1 VIVFDIIRTAG
12 WLVGTILHG
21 VLFAVL
27 LEGRRERGTP
37 GAYVTLAAAALSWT
51 LGNLLVVFLGQFAGD
66 RLPHLTQA
74 ASAMAVVGFGVLP
87 SGVIH
92 AGVVARR
99 EQFARP
105 RLVVTLGYL
114 PALAAAPAAWF
125 ALLVPRDEFVRF
137 FRETP
142 ALIALLGAWFIAAL
156 VIAGRAIS
164 RRPPEGDRGADGAR
178 AAQARL
184 GRSFGLGLLLLGAT
198 LAAAAVI
205 EIAAGTGAS
214 VVGET
219 ALLFVMLMSLLPGGL
234 VVYYV
239 YRYQYMDLRL
249 RRGLSFAA
257 VVLAVLLAH
266 ALIIRRITDWLEDM
280 YGMDFALLEGA
291 LVAGVVL
298 AFEPARRRLQ
308 AAIDAGISPRRA
320 KRRAFVSRLQGEIAA
335 LAPGDQ
341 RLVAARTRAGLEEAF
356 DARAVVVLD
365 APEDFASED
374 FASGSGGG
382 PSGAGGSP
390 GPVAAPVSAARE
402 AGPLLEWAAASGPR
416 PVRREALPPAAA
428 RAAEMLGLEHVV
440 AVGGGAGD
448 GARGGDGGADTD
460 ADTPTGFIGLAT
472 DAAALGEGE
481 AAALTSLAS
490 TLAAAARSARVVRR
504 LVALEG
510 KLAEAE
516 RLSSL
521 GRLSATIAHEVKN
534 PLSSIKTIVSVLR
547 GELAGNEQASADLDV
562 ISDEVA
568 RLSTVVTNLL
578 GVARPGKP
586 PGEGSS
592 LMLPPGGFD
601 AREMLEGLL
610 AVLGPDARR
619 RGIEIETRFSPDTP
633 RAASRESRIR
643 SAAFQIIL
651 NAIEVTPEGG
661 KVTVATGPSSESGKA
676 PQGPGGRPGVAGGQ
690 AHSKVRPALT
700 GVEIVVEDAGPGLP
714 PGREDRVFDEFFSS
728 KPGGTGLGLSIAKA
742 EVEQAGGRIEAGWRA
757 DGERG
762 ARFRIT
768 LPAARR
774 VAPT

>member
-1 VIVFDIIRTAG
+1 VIAFDIIRTAG

-21 VLFAVL
+21 VLLAVL
-27 LEGRRERGTP
+27 LEGRRERRIP
-37 GAYVTLAAAALSWT
+37 GAYVTLAASALGWH
-51 LGNLLVVFLGQFAGD
+51 LGNLLVVFLGELAGEQ
-66 RLPHLTQA
+66 LPVLTQG
-74 ASAMAVVGFGVLP
+74 ASALAVAGFGLLP
-87 SGVIH
+87 SAMIH

-105 RLVVTLGYL
+105 QLVVTLGYV
-114 PALAAAPAAWF
+114 PAAAAAAATWY
-125 ALLVPRDEFVRF
+125 ALIVPRDEFMSF
-137 FRETP
+137 FRGEP
-142 ALIALLGAWFIAAL
+142 MLLALLGAWFITAL
-156 VIAGRAIS
+156 VVAGRAIS
-164 RRPPEGDRGADGAR
+164 RRTPEGDEGAR

-184 GRSFGLGLLLLGAT
+184 GRSFGMGLLLLGGT

-205 EIAAGTGAS
+205 EIAANTRAS

-266 ALIIRRITDWLEDM
+266 ALIIRRLTDWLEELYM
-280 YGMDFALLEGA
+280 MDFALLEGA
-291 LVAGVVL
+291 FVAVVVL

-308 AAIDAGISPRRA
+308 AAMDAGLAPERARR
-320 KRRAFVSRLQGEIAA
+320 RSLVSRLQGEIAG
-335 LAPGDQ
+335 LAPGDL
-341 RLVAARTRAGLEEAF
+341 RPVAARTRAGLEEAF
-356 DARAVVVLD
+356 DARAVVVLE
-365 APEDFASED
+365 APEDFVSEAPASAD
-374 FASGSGGG
+374 PFDPRSGG
-382 PSGAGGSP
+382 PSGR
-390 GPVAAPVSAARE
+390 VAAPASAAWE
-402 AGPLLEWAAASGPR
+402 AGPLLEWAAGAGSG
-416 PVRREALPPAAA
+416 PVRREALPRSAAA
-428 RAAEMLGLEHVV
+428 AAEKLGVEHVI
-440 AVGGGAGD
+440 AVGGRAD
-448 GARGGDGGADTD
+448 GAAREGDAGTGAD
-460 ADTPTGFIGLAT
+460 AGTGRTVGVIGLAT

-562 ISDEVA
+562 IADEVE
-568 RLSTVVTNLL
+568 RLATVVKSLL
-578 GVARPGKP
+578 GVARPGKRPGKGTSLVP
-586 PGEGSS
+586 PPE
-592 LMLPPGGFD
+592 GFD

-619 RGIEIETRFSPDTP
+619 RGIEIDTRFSLDTP
-633 RAASRESRIR
+633 RAASRESAIR
-643 SAAFQIIL
+643 QAAFQVIL

-661 KVTVATGPSSESGKA
+661 KVTVATGPASKG
-676 PQGPGGRPGVAGGQ
+676 GPAE
-690 AHSKVRPALT
+690 
-700 GVEIVVEDAGPGLP
+700 VEIVVEDAGPGLP

-742 EVEQAGGRIEAGWRA
+742 EVERAGGKIEADWRA
-757 DGERG
+757 DGKRG

-768 LPAARR
+768 LPAAKR

>member
-1 VIVFDIIRTAG
+1 MIVFDIMRTAG

-37 GAYVTLAAAALSWT
+37 GAYVTLAGAALGWT
-51 LGNLLVVFLGQFAGD
+51 LGNLLVVILGEFAGEK
-66 RLPHLTQA
+66 LPLLTRA
-74 ASAMAVVGFGVLP
+74 ASALAVAGFGLLP

-99 EQFARP
+99 ERFRRP
-105 RLVVTLGYL
+105 RLVVGLGYV
-114 PALAAAPAAWF
+114 PALAVAPAVWY
-125 ALLVPRDEFVRF
+125 ALFVPRDEFMLF
-137 FRETP
+137 FRERP
-142 ALIALLGAWFIAAL
+142 ALLALLGAWFIAAL
-156 VIAGRAIS
+156 VTAGRAIS
-164 RRPPEGDRGADGAR
+164 RLPPEGGKGVR

-184 GRSFGLGLLLLGAT
+184 GRSFGLGLLLLGGALT
-198 LAAAAVI
+198 AAVVV
-205 EIAAGTGAS
+205 EIAAGTRAR

-266 ALIIRRITDWLEDM
+266 ALIIRRITDWLEMKYD
-280 YGMDFALLEGA
+280 MDFALLEGV

-308 AAIDAGISPRRA
+308 AAIEAGMSPERA
-320 KRRAFVSRLQGEIAA
+320 RRRAFIARLQGEIAA
-335 LAPGDQ
+335 LPPGDL
-341 RLVAARTRAGLEEAF
+341 RLMAARTRSGLEEAF
-356 DARAVVVLD
+356 DAPAAVVLD
-365 APEDFASED
+365 APEDVASAPPSD
-374 FASGSGGG
+374 VAGVSSSVGPGGLVAS
-382 PSGAGGSP
+382 PA
-390 GPVAAPVSAARE
+390 SAAGE
-402 AGPLLEWAAASGPR
+402 AGPILEWASKADAP
-416 PVRREALPPAAA
+416 PARREALPPQAA
-428 RAAEMLGLEHVV
+428 RAAERLGLEHVV
-440 AVGGGAGD
+440 AVGGGGRD
-448 GARGGDGGADTD
+448 RGGETV
-460 ADTPTGFIGLAT
+460 GFIGLAT

-481 AAALTSLAS
+481 AAALTSLSS
-490 TLAAAARSARVVRR
+490 TLAAAARTARVVRR

-562 ISDEVA
+562 IAKEVE
-568 RLSTVVTNLL
+568 RLSMVVANLL
-578 GVARPGKP
+578 GVARPRRR
-586 PGEGSS
+586 PGEGTS
-592 LMLPPGGFD
+592 LVPPPEGFD

-633 RAASRESRIR
+633 RAASRESPVR
-643 SAAFQIIL
+643 SAAFQVIL
-651 NAIEVTPEGG
+651 NAIEVTPAGG
-661 KVTVATGPSSESGKA
+661 KVTVATGPSSGAGASPAAGAPSAARTSGTA
-676 PQGPGGRPGVAGGQ
+676 R
-690 AHSKVRPALT
+690 S
-700 GVEIVVEDAGPGLP
+700 GVEIVVEDTGPGLP
-714 PGREDRVFDEFFSS
+714 VGRESRVFDEFFSS
-728 KPGGTGLGLSIAKA
+728 KPGGTGLGLAIAKT
-742 EVEQAGGRIEAGWRA
+742 EVERAGGRIEADWRA
-757 DGERG
+757 DGARG
-762 ARFRIT
+762 ARFRVT